1 MSDRKQSGAQDA
13 RSLRRA
19 RALRLNLKRRKTQ
32 ARARADR
39 ASPGAPHDSARIVQ
53 EIAPSKPKG

>member
-1 MSDRKQSGAQDA
+1 MSDRKQSGTQDA

-19 RALRLNLKRRKTQ
+19 RELRLNLKRRKAQ

-39 ASPGAPHDSARIVQ
+39 ASPGTPHDSAGIVR
-53 EIAPSKPKG
+53 EIAPDKPKG